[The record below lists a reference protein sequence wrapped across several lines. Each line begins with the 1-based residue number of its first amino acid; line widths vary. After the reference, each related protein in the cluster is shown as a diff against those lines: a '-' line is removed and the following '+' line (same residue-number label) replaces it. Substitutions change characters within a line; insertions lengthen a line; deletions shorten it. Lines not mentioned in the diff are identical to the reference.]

1 MLALGFG
8 TQEALIVAGIVILL
22 FGAKKLP
29 ELGRSFGE
37 GLREFKKST
46 RGIVDD
52 EEPPKKEDVPVNK
65 EEAPS
70 KE

>member
-8 TQEALIVAGIVILL
+8 TQEALIVAGIIVLL

-46 RGIVDD
+46 RGLAD
-52 EEPPKKEDVPVNK
+52 EEEKPKKD
-65 EEAPS
+65 APTEPES